1 MGARRKVR
9 QAGQDNKRTKATER
23 RRQHIDKYA
32 NRVGNDKLARLAERF
47 NSEEAD
53 RG

>member
-9 QAGQDNKRTKATER
+9 QAGQDNKRAKAAER
-23 RRQHIDKYA
+23 RRRHVDKYA
-32 NRVGNDKLARLAERF
+32 NCVGNDKLARLAERF
-47 NSEEAD
+47 NNEEAD